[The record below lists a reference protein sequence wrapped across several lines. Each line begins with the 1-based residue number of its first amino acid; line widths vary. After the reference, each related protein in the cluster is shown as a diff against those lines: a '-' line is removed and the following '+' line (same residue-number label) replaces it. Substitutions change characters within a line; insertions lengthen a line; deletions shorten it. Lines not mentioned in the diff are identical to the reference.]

1 MQVPDDVI
9 DAVFDAV
16 FRIGLEPFQPY
27 YHDKAW
33 EDISQFE
40 KVFHSVGFAAK
51 LRLVNKRY
59 SNAISPFC
67 LGMAMPNAE
76 MRTKMIVNIA
86 IQCVTSPTDFK
97 ISKDDYF
104 MMYMSVF
111 RWCTMKP
118 PLNQSERVYNSLNDQ
133 RVLLSEMEPEGK
145 ATVIRLLGH
154 VFKYIDRFYVRRLSL
169 PGVSELLNA
178 VP

>member
-86 IQCVTSPTDFK
+86 INEFQK
-97 ISKDDYF
+97 RII
-104 MMYMSVF
+104 
-111 RWCTMKP
+111 
-118 PLNQSERVYNSLNDQ
+118 NQ
-133 RVLLSEMEPEGK
+133 
-145 ATVIRLLGH
+145 RLIIHSGM
-154 VFKYIDRFYVRRLSL
+154 
-169 PGVSELLNA
+169 
-178 VP
+178 